1 MGPLRKNILFYSVA
15 MLFFLLIVGCGHR
28 QPNTVIAEEIDE
40 ESDVCDTLSSFQ
52 ALPDAPLIT
61 THEANRSNP
70 SYTGYTPGWEER
82 LSNAYADSL
91 HRTLKT
97 LILYD
102 PWAASETAEAFRN
115 DIYPQTAPV
124 LLIIK
129 WPLQYRPDNYWK
141 QHSYDS
147 AVKIT
152 SFESHFSRQ
161 YECHFGPSCLK
172 SILEASYPIE
182 LKDTTS
188 FRPIIRITDM
198 EKGSLYS
205 PLFECFYRGKPFLIC
220 SFDVDTLKTTEAGSY
235 LWDIIRNYTYSSYF
249 RVLLQSNTIEMNPK
263 TWFETL
269 APSFNI

>member
-1 MGPLRKNILFYSVA
+1 MDSLRKCILFYSVA
-15 MLFFLLIVGCGHR
+15 LSFFLLIVGCGHR
-28 QPNTVIAEEIDE
+28 QSKTAITKGIDD
-40 ESDVCDTLSSFQ
+40 ESDVYDTLSIFQ

-61 THEANRSNP
+61 THEANRPNP

-82 LSNAYADSL
+82 LSNAYDDSL

-97 LILYD
+97 LLLND

-115 DIYPQTAPV
+115 DIFPQTAPV
-124 LLIIK
+124 LLTIK

-147 AVKIT
+147 AVTIT
-152 SFESHFSRQ
+152 SFESKFSKQ
-161 YECHFGPSCLK
+161 YDCQFGPSCLK

-182 LKDTTS
+182 LKDTTC
-188 FRPIIRITDM
+188 FRPIIRITEM

-220 SFDVDTLKTTEAGSY
+220 SFDVDLLKTTDAGTY
-235 LWDIIRNYTYSSYF
+235 LWDVIRNYTYSSYF
-249 RVLLQSNTIEMNPK
+249 RDLLQRNTIEMNPK

-269 APSFNI
+269 APSYNY